1 MARFQRKKISWEIP
15 LNSTVLK
22 YRLYWTAGDK
32 LGHDSDYI
40 ELKDTKQVLLPDAI
54 PALPKK
60 GYDIQVGL
68 SAINDAGNESDITML
83 NARLDFSIPD
93 APKNVKV
100 EVINLVSNTRNV
112 QRLIMAFLG
121 VIVLTGVG
129 ILALINFGKRNLYHF
144 DEIRSEKQD
153 YAMITGSGKE
163 SDSPVSKKQEVSEEL
178 GQTEAASDLDVEAI
192 I

>member
-1 MARFQRKKISWEIP
+1 M
-15 LNSTVLK
+15 NSTVLK

-129 ILALINFGKRNLYHF
+129 ILALINFGKRNLYQF